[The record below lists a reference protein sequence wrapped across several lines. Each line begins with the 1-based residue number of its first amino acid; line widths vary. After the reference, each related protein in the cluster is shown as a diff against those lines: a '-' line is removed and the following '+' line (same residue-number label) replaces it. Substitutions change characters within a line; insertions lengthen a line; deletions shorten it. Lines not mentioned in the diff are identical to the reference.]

1 MDKIKTLVL
10 SGGIGGSRFL
20 KGLQLL
26 PELEI
31 TAVINNGDDITMH
44 GLRICPDIDSVI
56 YNLANISNTV
66 NGWGRS
72 EETWAVQKELEFYSG
87 RPTWFNLGDKDFATH
102 IYRTQNL
109 AAGEKLHKI
118 ISNIVEL
125 RKIKIKILPSTDD
138 IVETQ
143 VLLRDNHEGRNS
155 MHFQEWWVKFRGNL
169 QVAGFFL
176 EGRDFASPSPGV
188 LESIKNADLIIL
200 PPSNPVVSVGMI
212 LQIPGILETLKTA
225 KAPIIGVSPIVG
237 EKPVLGMA
245 DKCLQAIGFD
255 STPVGVAN
263 FYGSRSHNGL
273 LDGWLVA
280 DSDKKLV
287 NEVLNLDIKCKA
299 VPLMMKDETLT
310 KDLAIEVL
318 ELYKSTL

>member
-169 QVAGFFL
+169 QVLRAWSYL
-176 EGRDFASPSPGV
+176 PHTE
-188 LESIKNADLIIL
+188 LKSIDDSHLRSSGAMC
-200 PPSNPVVSVGMI
+200 VG
-212 LQIPGILETLKTA
+212 
-225 KAPIIGVSPIVG
+225 
-237 EKPVLGMA
+237 
-245 DKCLQAIGFD
+245 
-255 STPVGVAN
+255 
-263 FYGSRSHNGL
+263 
-273 LDGWLVA
+273 
-280 DSDKKLV
+280 
-287 NEVLNLDIKCKA
+287 
-299 VPLMMKDETLT
+299 
-310 KDLAIEVL
+310 
-318 ELYKSTL
+318 LYYIFQKHHEHMCDP